1 MADNAARKTDADQCS
16 SDLSHVHDDDHD
28 LAQRI
33 VSGVR
38 GYGVTIQ
45 RGHSAVA
52 AIASHRVKHSKASD
66 EAAIA
71 FKSALEMIAGGH
83 GCPGAL
89 AKDVLER
96 HSL

>member
-1 MADNAARKTDADQCS
+1 MADNAARKTDANQDG
-16 SDLSHVHDDDHD
+16 SDLSHIVHDDHD

-33 VSGVR
+33 ISGVR

-45 RGHSAVA
+45 RGHSAVS

-71 FKSALEMIAGGH
+71 FKNALEMIAGGH
-83 GCPGAL
+83 GCPSAL